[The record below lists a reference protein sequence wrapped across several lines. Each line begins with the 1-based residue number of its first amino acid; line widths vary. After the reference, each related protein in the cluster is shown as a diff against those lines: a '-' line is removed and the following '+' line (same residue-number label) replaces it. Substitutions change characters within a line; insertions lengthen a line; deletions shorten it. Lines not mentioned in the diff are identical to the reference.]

1 MKKYIKTGKV
11 FIFKAV
17 GLFLMGLMLTSCADR
32 ENEKEESGRQ
42 TSKNVFGSFTSE
54 TLEGT
59 EITQD
64 IFAEADFTM
73 VNIWGTFCG
82 PCIRE
87 MPELGEISREYC
99 EKGVQIVGM
108 LCDVYE
114 SGDETALKIVEE
126 TQADYIHIVASS
138 DLQNGILRQVQAVPT
153 TIFVD
158 SEGNQIG
165 EIYTGSRDKK
175 GWTEIIE
182 ETLGEVK

>member
-64 IFAEADFTM
+64 IFAEADLTM

-87 MPELGEISREYC
+87 MPELGEISREYG
-99 EKGVQIVGM
+99 EKAGPPAR
-108 LCDVYE
+108 
-114 SGDETALKIVEE
+114 TK
-126 TQADYIHIVASS
+126 
-138 DLQNGILRQVQAVPT
+138 
-153 TIFVD
+153 
-158 SEGNQIG
+158 
-165 EIYTGSRDKK
+165 
-175 GWTEIIE
+175 
-182 ETLGEVK
+182 